1 MCEPVGVVDRAAAR
15 SQVLT
20 PSAPLRLDGVP
31 VCVVGLGIEGVDL
44 VRFLVRHGATVVVT
58 DRRPATELADAIA
71 AIEGCD
77 VALRLGDEHLD
88 DPGGAE
94 AVFVSQGVPSTDP
107 LVERA
112 TTEGLLVST
121 MLGLFLDLC
130 PVPVTGI
137 TGSAGKTTITSL
149 VGAMLTA
156 AGLTHAVGGNIGV
169 GLLGLLDDIGPET
182 LVVVEMS
189 HAQLERV
196 STSPHVACVSNV
208 TPNHLDR
215 FSWPE
220 YVDLKR
226 QVLRYQT
233 ADDVAVLNLDNE
245 VTRAFAAEVRGR
257 LVTTSMGHPPAG
269 DGATLVDDSVVL
281 TRAGGSSAVMPREEI
296 LLRGDHNVENVL
308 LAVAVAGE
316 LGVQPDAM
324 REAVGG
330 FTGVEHRL
338 EPVATVA
345 GVRYVNDSI
354 ASSPTRALAG
364 LRACTEPVVML
375 LGGRDRQLPK
385 GELAAE
391 VARRCRAVVTF
402 GEAGHLYSAAV
413 RDAPGGDGVVRREVT
428 TVEEAVQAAAR
439 LAQEGD
445 VVLLSPG
452 GASFDAYRGFEER
465 GAAFRSAVGRLPGAR

>member
-1 MCEPVGVVDRAAAR
+1 M
-15 SQVLT
+15 
-20 PSAPLRLDGVP
+20 P
-31 VCVVGLGIEGVDL
+31 VCVVGLGIEGADL
-44 VRFLVRHGATVVVT
+44 VRFLVRAGAVVVVS
-58 DRRPATELADAIA
+58 DVRPAEALTESLA

-77 VALRLGDEHLD
+77 VTLRLGAD
-88 DPGGAE
+88 DVDLPAGIE
-94 AVFVSQGVPSTDP
+94 MVFVSQGVPSSNP
-107 LVERA
+107 LVQQARTA
-112 TTEGLLVST
+112 GVPVST
-121 MLGLFLDLC
+121 MLGLFLELC
-130 PVPVTGI
+130 PAPVTGI

-149 VGAMLTA
+149 VGVMLGS
-156 AGLTHAVGGNIGV
+156 AGLTHVVGGNIGV

-215 FSWPE
+215 FTWPE

-245 VTRAFAAEVRGR
+245 VTRGFAAEVRGR
-257 LVTTSMGHPPAG
+257 LVATSMRAALPG
-269 DGATLVDDSVVL
+269 DGATLDGGTIVL
-281 TRAGGSSAVMPREEI
+281 TRDGETTAVMPRDEI
-296 LLRGDHNVENVL
+296 QLRGDHNVENVL
-308 LAVAVAGE
+308 LAVAVGGV
-316 LGVQPDAM
+316 LGVGPVAM

-364 LRACTEPVVML
+364 LRACEEPVVML
-375 LGGRDRQLPK
+375 LGGRDRRLPK
-385 GELAAE
+385 EELAAE
-391 VARRCRAVVTF
+391 VVRRCRAVVTF
-402 GEAGHLYSAAV
+402 GEAGQLYSAAV
-413 RDAPGGDGVVRREVT
+413 RDAPGGAAVVRCEVT
-428 TVEEAVQAAAR
+428 TVEEAVETAAG
-439 LAQEGD
+439 LAKEGD
-445 VVLLSPG
+445 VVLFSPG
-452 GASFDAYRGFEER
+452 GASFDAYRGFDER
-465 GAAFRSAVGRLPGAR
+465 GAAFRAAVSGLDGAP